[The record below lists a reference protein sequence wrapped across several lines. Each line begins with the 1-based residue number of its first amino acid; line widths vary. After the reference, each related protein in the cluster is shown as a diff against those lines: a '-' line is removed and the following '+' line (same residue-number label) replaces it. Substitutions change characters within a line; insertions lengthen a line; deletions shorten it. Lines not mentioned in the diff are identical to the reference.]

1 MIPYGKHHIDSA
13 DIKAITDVLKKGYL
27 TQGPTI
33 SLFEKKFA
41 KYVGAKYAVA
51 VSSCTAGLHIAVLS
65 TNIKKNEY
73 LVTSSITFVAS
84 PNSAIY
90 SNAKVILSDIDKETL
105 NINSSKLK
113 EAINKFRNS
122 QIKIIMP
129 VHFGGYPCDMKEIK
143 KLANKHKSFLIE
155 DAAHALGGQYKCGSK
170 VGSCKYSD
178 MTVFSMHPVKSIAA
192 CEGGIITTNS
202 KILYKKLLKLRSHGI
217 NKNDDKFINKMQSKT
232 NGKINPWY
240 YEMQELGFHYRITD
254 IQCALASSQL
264 NKLKKF
270 ISKRRKLVSRYD
282 NEFKNN
288 QHIKPT
294 QLTGRKISS
303 LHIYVVR
310 IDFSKLKITRAEL
323 MNLLK
328 KNNVIT
334 QVHYLPIHYHPFYN
348 KNLYNYLNDSNSV
361 DYYKE
366 ALTLPLYYDLSFN
379 QQDFVIRLINKIIN
393 KYKK

>member
-192 CEGGIITTNS
+192 GEGGIITTNS

-348 KNLYNYLNDSNSV
+348 NNLYNYLNDSNSV

>member
-192 CEGGIITTNS
+192 GEGGIITTNS
-202 KILYKKLLKLRSHGI
+202 KTLYKKLLKLRSHGI

-334 QVHYLPIHYHPFYN
+334 QVHYLPIHYHPFYKN
-348 KNLYNYLNDSNSV
+348 NLYNYLNDSNSV

>member
-192 CEGGIITTNS
+192 GEGGIITTNS
-202 KILYKKLLKLRSHGI
+202 KTLYKKLLKLRSHGI

-323 MNLLK
+323 MILLK

-348 KNLYNYLNDSNSV
+348 NNLYNYLNDSNSV

>member
-192 CEGGIITTNS
+192 GEGGIITTNS
-202 KILYKKLLKLRSHGI
+202 KTLYKKLLKLRSHGI

-379 QQDFVIRLINKIIN
+379 QQDFVIRLINNIIN

>member
-1 MIPYGKHHIDSA
+1 
-13 DIKAITDVLKKGYL
+13 
-27 TQGPTI
+27 
-33 SLFEKKFA
+33 
-41 KYVGAKYAVA
+41 
-51 VSSCTAGLHIAVLS
+51 
-65 TNIKKNEY
+65 
-73 LVTSSITFVAS
+73 
-84 PNSAIY
+84 
-90 SNAKVILSDIDKETL
+90 
-105 NINSSKLK
+105 
-113 EAINKFRNS
+113 
-122 QIKIIMP
+122 
-129 VHFGGYPCDMKEIK
+129 
-143 KLANKHKSFLIE
+143 
-155 DAAHALGGQYKCGSK
+155 
-170 VGSCKYSD
+170 
-178 MTVFSMHPVKSIAA
+178 
-192 CEGGIITTNS
+192 
-202 KILYKKLLKLRSHGI
+202 
-217 NKNDDKFINKMQSKT
+217 MQSKT

-334 QVHYLPIHYHPFYN
+334 QVHYLPIHYHPFYKN
-348 KNLYNYLNDSNSV
+348 NLYNYLNDSNSV

>member
-192 CEGGIITTNS
+192 GEGGIITTNS
-202 KILYKKLLKLRSHGI
+202 KILYK
-217 NKNDDKFINKMQSKT
+217 
-232 NGKINPWY
+232 
-240 YEMQELGFHYRITD
+240 
-254 IQCALASSQL
+254 
-264 NKLKKF
+264 
-270 ISKRRKLVSRYD
+270 
-282 NEFKNN
+282 
-288 QHIKPT
+288 
-294 QLTGRKISS
+294 
-303 LHIYVVR
+303 
-310 IDFSKLKITRAEL
+310 
-323 MNLLK
+323 
-328 KNNVIT
+328 
-334 QVHYLPIHYHPFYN
+334 
-348 KNLYNYLNDSNSV
+348 NY
-361 DYYKE
+361 
-366 ALTLPLYYDLSFN
+366 
-379 QQDFVIRLINKIIN
+379 
-393 KYKK
+393 